1 MPTERLADLGE
12 FGLLARIRARLGSSY
27 LGDDA
32 AVLPRTAG
40 MELLAT
46 VDAQVDGVH
55 FLRERMV
62 PQQVGRR
69 AIAVN
74 VSDIAAM
81 GGLPRF
87 ALVSLLVPADLSV
100 AWIEALYDG
109 IRQETVRWE
118 MQVVGGNIS
127 GTPGPLTL
135 DVAVLGEVETG
146 CALTRRGARPGD
158 PLFVTG
164 DLGRAAV
171 GLHLLRRGESGSLVD
186 AYCTPVPRV
195 GEGRALLRS
204 RLVHAAMDLS
214 DGLGSDLYRLCEESQ
229 VGAVIE
235 VAALP
240 ISGEVRA
247 AAATVGLDPVGLAL
261 FGGEDFELVVAA
273 ASNDAGTLQR
283 VVAEV
288 GTPLT
293 VIGEVRPAGEGVTVH
308 LPDGSKRP
316 LAGGWDHFPGRH
328 A

>member
-1 MPTERLADLGE
+1 MPPERLADLGE

-55 FLRERMV
+55 FLRERMS

-81 GGLPRF
+81 GGLPRY
-87 ALVSLLVPADLSV
+87 ALVSLFLPEDLSV
-100 AWIEALYDG
+100 AWLEALYDG

-118 MQVVGGNIS
+118 MRVVGGNIS

-135 DVAVLGEVETG
+135 DVTVLGEVETG

-204 RLVHAAMDLS
+204 RLVHAAMDQS

-240 ISGEVRA
+240 ISDEVRV

-273 ASNDAGTLQR
+273 ASNDAGTLKR
-283 VVAEV
+283 VVAQV

-308 LPDGSKRP
+308 LPDGGTRP
-316 LAGGWDHFPGRH
+316 LAGGWDHFPGGH